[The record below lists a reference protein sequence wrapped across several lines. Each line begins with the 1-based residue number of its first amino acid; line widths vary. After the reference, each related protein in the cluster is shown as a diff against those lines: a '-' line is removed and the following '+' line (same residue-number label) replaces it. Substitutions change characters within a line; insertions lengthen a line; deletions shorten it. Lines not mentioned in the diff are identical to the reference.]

1 MSSRRVT
8 RTEAKERTRAELL
21 EAAATVFARRGYAA
35 ASVQEIADVAGRTTG
50 AIYAHFATKEEL
62 FLALLDERQARR
74 GAVSRALAADGRGVI
89 DRFAAWFD
97 SGRDDPDDWDL
108 LTLEF
113 WLYVARHPELAA
125 EQTARL
131 RRAREGLA
139 AVLTDLF
146 AQEGAPP
153 PLPPME
159 LAALVLAIGDGLRM
173 LRRADPDAPTRKL
186 FAYALERI
194 TAPDATKERPPE

>member
-1 MSSRRVT
+1 MSSQRLT

-21 EAAATVFARRGYAA
+21 EAAAIVFARRGYAA

-74 GAVSRALAADGRGVI
+74 GAVARELAADGRGVI

-97 SGRDDPDDWDL
+97 SERDDTDDWDL

-125 EQTARL
+125 EYTERL
-131 RRAREGLA
+131 GRTRDGLA
-139 AVLTDLF
+139 TVLSDLF

-153 PLPPME
+153 PLPPSE
-159 LAALVLAIGDGLRM
+159 LAALILAIGDGLRM
-173 LRRADPDAPTRKL
+173 LRRADPDAPTREL

-194 TAPDATKERPPE
+194 TDPNATTKTP